1 MSWTK
6 KQFCEEAFGELGY
19 ANYDFTLSDDQLKIA
34 LRKLDAMMATWN
46 FKGIR
51 VSYPLPDNPD
61 DSSLDTATDVPD
73 SANEAIYA
81 NLAVRLAPAIGK
93 TVSRETKVTAK
104 QAYNVLLG
112 LHTEPN
118 NMQFNRLPA
127 GQGNKSWRNTG
138 RTFLPPAEDKLDVG
152 QDGTLD
158 FE

>member
-6 KQFCEEAFGELGY
+6 RQFCVRAYRKLGY
-19 ANYDFTLSDDQLKIA
+19 ASYDFTLTDDMLKVA
-34 LRKLDAMMATWN
+34 LDELDAMMGTWN
-46 FKGIR
+46 FEGIR
-51 VSYPLPDNPD
+51 ISYPLPDNPD

-73 SANEAIYA
+73 SANEAIWS
-81 NLAVRLAPAIGK
+81 NLTIRLADSVGK
-93 TVSRETKVTAK
+93 EPTRSTKVTAK
-104 QAYNVLLG
+104 KSYNVLLG

-138 RTFLPPAEDKLDVG
+138 RTFLPPAEDRLDVG